1 MRKSYNVAS
10 PRYRQIAVDI
20 AAKIADGKYRVGDK
34 VYARSLIASQYAVSA
49 ETARRAIALLSDMD
63 IVEAVKGSGVVIKSY
78 ENAMDF
84 VKLNHDNSTIEHMGK
99 RAMERID
106 ILFQEIVALKE
117 QIGYLVDRTTQV
129 RNGNPFIPYE
139 VKVEATSPH
148 LGRSLSDLNFW
159 QNTEAT
165 VVAIRRE
172 NLLILS
178 PGPYETLQK
187 DDEIYFVGNNSSF
200 ALVANFL
207 NNYA

>member
-1 MRKSYNVAS
+1 MRKSFNVTG

-20 AAKIADGKYRVGDK
+20 AAKIADGKYRVGGK

-78 ENAMDF
+78 EKAVYF

-99 RAMERID
+99 SAMNQID
-106 ILFQEIVALKE
+106 LLFQEIVSLKE
-117 QIGYLVDRTTQV
+117 RIGDLVDRTT
-129 RNGNPFIPYE
+129 RLRSANPFIPYE
-139 VKVEATSPH
+139 IKADAASPH
-148 LGRSLSDLNFW
+148 LGKSLSELNFW

-172 NLLILS
+172 DLLILS

-187 DDEIYFVGNNSSF
+187 DDEIYFVGNNNCF
-200 ALVANFL
+200 ALVSDFL
-207 NNYA
+207 NGHV